1 MTVIYPFVDP
11 AALDEHAI
19 AALAAAVKSVSAF
32 DCCFPRT
39 RWFGDDVLWLDP
51 VPSQPFRD
59 LTTAVFDA
67 FPQYP
72 PYGGAFND
80 VVPHLTVAESR
91 MAGLSAARVA
101 ERSVQSGLP
110 PATRLEEVL
119 LIAGSQSA
127 QSWRVVKRLPLH
139 P

>member
-1 MTVIYPFVDP
+1 MGQHRLHLDAAATWGVPAHVTVIYPFVDP

-59 LTTAVFDA
+59 LTTAVFTRSLNTR
-67 FPQYP
+67 P
-72 PYGGAFND
+72 
-80 VVPHLTVAESR
+80 TVAPS
-91 MAGLSAARVA
+91 MTSCL
-101 ERSVQSGLP
+101 
-110 PATRLEEVL
+110 T
-119 LIAGSQSA
+119 
-127 QSWRVVKRLPLH
+127 
-139 P
+139 